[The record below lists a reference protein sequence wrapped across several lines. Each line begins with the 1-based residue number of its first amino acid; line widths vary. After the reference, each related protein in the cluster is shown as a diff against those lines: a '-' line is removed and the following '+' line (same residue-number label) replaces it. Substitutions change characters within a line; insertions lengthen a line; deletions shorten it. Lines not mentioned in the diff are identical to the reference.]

1 MEKLTWQ
8 SGIIQ
13 TGFSISIVIAA
24 IIASNFHY
32 NDSNPLILGFM
43 INVHLG
49 GGIFGAIWC
58 IILVK
63 YLRESIILRYELKKR
78 HNLRN
83 FIGIKELL
91 KNEGTR
97 TTLFNFWLIMTGLMY
112 LYYST
117 IIIAPDILH
126 RDNIP
131 NWTFLNASSMLS
143 LGVQFALVSVIA
155 HLSIPIITHF
165 LWRNASIYKFILE
178 HNIFYSIYRSI
189 IKTLEYI
196 KEGSPENKH
205 SENKKFQYSKST
217 SEKPPGSSQSDST
230 NATNQSKEIDI
241 ENMDIENMDVRVM
254 IFLGIV
260 LVILSGIVAYS
271 FYSDLPGKG
280 PPIHTN
286 SVILITMLVIF
297 TGNAGFGLMPSM
309 LASRFP
315 IHLRNIGSSIAY
327 NGGLVIGFASPFI
340 SMEFFLYVKNDYL
353 LSIPI
358 MLGALSIIIGA
369 KRLLNTTK
377 TTKKK

>member
-97 TTLFNFWLIMTGLMY
+97 TTLFSFWLIMTGLMY

-131 NWTFLNASSMLS
+131 NWTFLDASSMLS
-143 LGVQFALVSVIA
+143 LGVQFALVSVFA

-165 LWRNASIYKFILE
+165 LWRNKTIYKFILKY
-178 HNIFYSIYRSI
+178 NIFYRTYNSLF
-189 IKTLEYI
+189 KTLKYFE
-196 KEGSPENKH
+196 KGPTENKE
-205 SENKKFQYSKST
+205 SLPLKSSFKK
-217 SEKPPGSSQSDST
+217 PLDSLRDDSINT
-230 NATNQSKEIDI
+230 NNQSTVI
-241 ENMDIENMDVRVM
+241 DIENMDVRVL

-271 FYSDLPGKG
+271 FYWDLPGNG
-280 PPIHTN
+280 PPIDIN
-286 SVILITMLVIF
+286 RVILVTILVIF
-297 TGNAGFGLMPSM
+297 IGNAGFGLMPSM

-358 MLGALSIIIGA
+358 LLGALSIIIGA
-369 KRLLNTTK
+369 NRLLNTNKVTE
-377 TTKKK
+377 KKSASI